1 MLEEEMN
8 EGGMSLEVEISGAEE
23 ADEGMFAEMS
33 PEGRFSQKQL
43 NNLVKATNRLLP
55 AFGQEP
61 DYPEFGEDITK
72 FPTDF
77 TRIMAMFQ
85 GAITQAAEMDA
96 IPMEMDFDL
105 ASLTDD
111 AGLMALA
118 GKLTSLAKSRDF
130 KQFLKNPP
138 VEEEEEE
145 MEEAGPVQP
154 SEEEIDAMF
163 ASRM

>member
-1 MLEEEMN
+1 MLEQEMN

-61 DYPEFGEDITK
+61 DYPEFGEDISK

-77 TRIMAMFQ
+77 TRIIAMFQ
-85 GAITQAAEMDA
+85 GAITQAAQMEA

>member
-61 DYPEFGEDITK
+61 DYPEFAEDITK

-77 TRIMAMFQ
+77 TRIIAMFQ

-96 IPMEMDFDL
+96 MEMDFDL
-105 ASLTDD
+105 TSLTDD